1 MIDFMK
7 SFFKNVLANIVAIVI
22 LCAVF
27 FIFFIMLMVFSSMG
41 SDKSVTVKK
50 NSVLTINLKTDILDS
65 PTEEKT
71 DFFSLSKESKSVL
84 IYDVLEAINKAKTD
98 DNIKG
103 ISIEADYLN
112 AGITQIDDIRS
123 ALEDFKKSGKF
134 VYAYGNG
141 VSQSSYY
148 LGSVA
153 EKYFLHPAGL
163 IELKGLATEVTF
175 FKEFAEKYGI
185 GIEVIRHGKF
195 KSAVEPFLR
204 DDISPENKEQ
214 LSTLLND
221 IWKNTST
228 KIAASR
234 KIDTAQ
240 FRTAVDSL
248 YGMIPEQSLKYKLVD
263 KLAQKSEYDDLLK
276 SKLSLKDKEK
286 LNKVSLSNYIKSYTD
301 ESKSGD
307 KIAILYAS
315 GSINNGDGYN
325 DIYSEKYVKYIKDLQ
340 ENDKIKAVV
349 LRINSPGGSANAS
362 DEILFELQQLKKK
375 KPLVVSFGDYA
386 ASGGYYIAMAA
397 DKIYSEPNTLT
408 GSIGVFGVMPYFKEL
423 ANKNGIHS
431 DIVSTNANSQYYSSL
446 HGLTPYGVTMMTRS
460 VEGTYKRFVHFVTQN
475 RKQTFEQIDNV
486 GGGRVWSGMRAK
498 QIGLVDELGTLN
510 DAVKFAAQ
518 KAGLKSY
525 NVSSYPK
532 KMSQFEQ
539 IFNGLN
545 EDDISAR
552 IIKNK
557 IGKANYE
564 ILQQITD
571 EKLKSEVKMEMPYQI
586 KIN

>member
-1 MIDFMK
+1 MR
-7 SFFKNVLANIVAIVI
+7 SFFKNVLANIVAIII

-27 FIFFIMLMVFSSMG
+27 FIFFIMMLVFSAMG
-41 SDKSVTVKK
+41 NDKSVVVKK
-50 NSVLTINLKTDILDS
+50 NSVLTINLKTNIIDS
-65 PTEEKT
+65 PTEEEVGL
-71 DFFSLSKESKSVL
+71 FGLNAQNKSVL
-84 IYDVLEAINKAKTD
+84 LYDALEAINKAKTD
-98 DNIKG
+98 DHIKG
-103 ISIEADYLN
+103 ISIEADDLN
-112 AGITQIDDIRS
+112 AGLTQIDDLRNAI
-123 ALEDFKKSGKF
+123 EDFKKSGKF

-153 EKYFLHPAGL
+153 DQYYLNPAGG
-163 IELKGLATEVTF
+163 IELKGLSTEVTF
-175 FKEFAEKYGI
+175 FKDFADKYGI

-204 DDISPENKEQ
+204 NDISPENKEQ

-221 IWKNTST
+221 LWKSTSN

-240 FRTAVDSL
+240 FRTVVDSL
-248 YGMIPEQSLKYKLVD
+248 YGMIPELGLKYKLAD
-263 KLAQKSEYDDLLK
+263 KLIQKTEYDNLIK
-276 SKLSLKDKEK
+276 SKLSLKEKEK
-286 LNKVSLSNYIKSYTD
+286 LNKISLANYISSYADD
-301 ESKSGD
+301 EKSGE
-307 KIAILYAS
+307 KVAVLYAS

-325 DIYSEKYVKYIKDLQ
+325 DIYSEQYIKYIKKLQ
-340 ENDKIKAVV
+340 DDDKVKAVV
-349 LRINSPGGSANAS
+349 FRINSPGGSANAS

-386 ASGGYYIAMAA
+386 ASGGYYVAMAA

-408 GSIGVFGVMPYFKEL
+408 GSIGVFGVIPYFKDI
-423 ANKNGIHS
+423 ANKNGIRS
-431 DIVSTNANSQYYSSL
+431 DIVATNANSMYYS
-446 HGLTPYGVTMMTRS
+446 GLNGVTPYGVNMITRG

-486 GGGRVWSGMRAK
+486 GGGRVWSGTRAK

-510 DAVKFAAQ
+510 DAIKFAAQ
-518 KAGLKSY
+518 KAGLQSY
-525 NVSSYPK
+525 NVDSFPK
-532 KMSQFEQ
+532 KMSPFEQ
-539 IFNGLN
+539 IFKDLN
-545 EDDISAR
+545 EDDVSAR

-564 ILQQITD
+564 ILEQITD
-571 EKLKSEVKMEMPYQI
+571 KKLQSEIKMSMPYQI
-586 KIN
+586 KID

>member
-1 MIDFMK
+1 MR
-7 SFFKNVLANIVAIVI
+7 SFFKNVLANIVAILL

-27 FIFFIMLMVFSSMG
+27 FIFFIMMLVFSSMG
-41 SDKSVTVKK
+41 NEKSVVVKK
-50 NSVLTINLKTDILDS
+50 NSVLTINLKTNIIDS
-65 PTEEKT
+65 PTEEEMGLFNIGSQNKN
-71 DFFSLSKESKSVL
+71 VL
-84 IYDVLEAINKAKTD
+84 LYDVLEAINKAKTD

-103 ISIEADYLN
+103 ISIEADDLN
-112 AGITQIDDIRS
+112 AGLTQIDDLRNAI
-123 ALEDFKKSGKF
+123 EDFKKSGKF

-141 VSQSSYY
+141 VSQSAYY

-153 EKYFLHPAGL
+153 DQYYLHPAGG

-175 FKEFAEKYGI
+175 FKDFADKYGI

-204 DDISPENKEQ
+204 NDISPENKEQ

-221 IWKNTST
+221 LWKNTSY
-228 KIAASR
+228 KMAASR
-234 KIDTAQ
+234 KIDTAK
-240 FRTAVDSL
+240 FRTIVDSL
-248 YGMIPEQSLKYKLVD
+248 YGMIPEQGLKYKLAD
-263 KLAQKSEYDDLLK
+263 KLIQKSEYDNLLK
-276 SKLSLKDKEK
+276 TKLSLKDKEK
-286 LNKVSLSNYIKSYTD
+286 LNKISLTNYISSYAD
-301 ESKSGD
+301 DDKSGE
-307 KIAILYAS
+307 KVAVLYAS

-325 DIYSEKYVKYIKDLQ
+325 DIHAEKYVKYIKKLQ
-340 ENDKIKAVV
+340 EDDKVKAVV
-349 LRINSPGGSANAS
+349 FRINSPGGSANAS

-386 ASGGYYIAMAA
+386 ASGGYYVAMAA

-408 GSIGVFGVMPYFKEL
+408 GSIGVFGVLPYYKDI
-423 ANKNGIHS
+423 AGKNGIRA
-431 DIVSTNANSQYYSSL
+431 DVVATNANSMYYS
-446 HGLTPYGVTMMTRS
+446 GLNGVTPYGVNMMTRS

-475 RKQTFEQIDNV
+475 RKQTFEQIDSV
-486 GGGRVWSGMRAK
+486 GGGRVWSGVRAK

-525 NVSSYPK
+525 HTEGYPK
-532 KMSQFEQ
+532 KMSPFEQ
-539 IFNGLN
+539 LFKDLN
-545 EDDISAR
+545 EEDVSAR

-557 IGKANYE
+557 IGKSNYE

-571 EKLKSEVKMEMPYQI
+571 KKLQAEVKMEMPYQI
-586 KIN
+586 RINN

>member
-1 MIDFMK
+1 MK
-7 SFFKNVLANIVAIVI
+7 SFFKNVLANIVAIVV
-22 LCAVF
+22 LCVVF
-27 FIFFIMLMVFSSMG
+27 FFFFIIMIVFGSM
-41 SDKSVTVKK
+41 SNEKSVTVKK
-50 NSVLTINLKTDILDS
+50 NSVLTINLKTDIIDS
-65 PTEEKT
+65 PTENQ
-71 DFFSLSKESKSVL
+71 ESIFNVNKKNTSVL
-84 IYDVLEAINKAKTD
+84 IYDALEAVRKAKDD

-103 ISIEADYLN
+103 ISIEVDDLN
-112 AGITQIDDIRS
+112 AGITQIDDLRAAIQ
-123 ALEDFKKSGKF
+123 DFKKSGKF
-134 VYAYGNG
+134 VYAYGNT

-153 EKYFLHPAGL
+153 DQYYLNPSGM

-175 FKEFAEKYGI
+175 FKDFAEKYGI

-204 DDISPENKEQ
+204 NDISPENKEQ

-221 IWKNTST
+221 IWGNTSS

-234 KIDTAQ
+234 KMDANQ
-240 FRTAVDSL
+240 FKTVVDSL
-248 YGMIPEQSLKYKLVD
+248 YGMIPDLSLQHKLAD
-263 KLAQKSEYDDLLK
+263 KLIQKAEYDLIIKTKLNLK
-276 SKLSLKDKEK
+276 EDEK
-286 LNKVSLSNYIKSYTD
+286 LNKISLAKYIDSFSDKD
-301 ESKSGD
+301 KSGE
-307 KIAILYAS
+307 KIAVLYAS
-315 GSINNGDGYN
+315 GSINSGDEYS
-325 DIYSEKYVKYIKDLQ
+325 DIYSEKYIKYIKELQ
-340 ENDKIKAVV
+340 DDDKIKAVV

-408 GSIGVFGVMPYFKEL
+408 GSIGVFGVMPYFKDL
-423 ANKNGIHS
+423 ANRNGVRS
-431 DIVSTNANSQYYSSL
+431 DIVATNANSAYYSSL
-446 HGLTPYGVTMMTRS
+446 NGLTPYGVNLMTRS

-475 RKQTFEQIDNV
+475 RKRSFEDIDAI
-486 GGGRVWSGMRAK
+486 GGGRVWSGTRAK
-498 QIGLVDELGTLN
+498 QIGLVDELGSLE

-518 KAGLKSY
+518 KANLKSY

-532 KMSQFEQ
+532 KMTAFEQ
-539 IFNGLN
+539 IFEDLN

-552 IIKNK
+552 VIKNK

-564 ILQQITD
+564 ILEQITD
-571 EKLKSEVKMEMPYQI
+571 KKLKSEVKMEMPYQI
-586 KIN
+586 KID

>member
-1 MIDFMK
+1 MR

-22 LCAVF
+22 LCALF
-27 FIFFIMLMVFSSMG
+27 FIFFIMMLVFSSMG
-41 SDKSVTVKK
+41 NDKSVTVKK
-50 NSVLTINLKTDILDS
+50 NSVLTINLKTHIIDS
-65 PTEEKT
+65 PTEEEGGL
-71 DFFSLSKESKSVL
+71 FGISNQNKSVL
-84 IYDVLEAINKAKTD
+84 LYDALEAINKAKTD

-103 ISIEADYLN
+103 ISIEVDDLN
-112 AGITQIDDIRS
+112 AGLTQIDDIRN
-123 ALEDFKKSGKF
+123 AIEDFKKSGKF

-153 EKYFLHPAGL
+153 DQYYLNPAGG
-163 IELKGLATEVTF
+163 IELKGLSTEVTF
-175 FKEFAEKYGI
+175 FKDFADKYGI

-204 DDISPENKEQ
+204 NDISPENKEQ

-221 IWKNTST
+221 LWKNTSG
-228 KIAASR
+228 KMAVSR

-240 FRTAVDSL
+240 FKMVVDSL
-248 YGMIPEQSLKYKLVD
+248 YGMIPELGLQYKLAD
-263 KLAQKSEYDDLLK
+263 KLVQKTEYDDMIK

-286 LNKVSLSNYIKSYTD
+286 LNKVSLANYISSYSD
-301 ESKSGD
+301 DDKSGE
-307 KIAILYAS
+307 KVAVLYAS

-325 DIYSEKYVKYIKDLQ
+325 DIYAEKYVKYIKKLQ
-340 ENDKIKAVV
+340 DDEKVKAVV

-375 KPLVVSFGDYA
+375 KPLIVSFGDYA
-386 ASGGYYIAMAA
+386 ASGGYYVAMAA

-408 GSIGVFGVMPYFKEL
+408 GSIGVFGVIPYFKDI
-423 ANKNGIHS
+423 ANKNGIRA
-431 DIVSTNANSQYYSSL
+431 DVVATNANSMYYS
-446 HGLTPYGVTMMTRS
+446 GLNGVTPYGVNMMTRG

-475 RKQTFEQIDNV
+475 RKQTFEQIDSV
-486 GGGRVWSGMRAK
+486 GGGRVWSGVRAK
-498 QIGLVDELGTLN
+498 QIGLVDDLGTLS
-510 DAVKFAAQ
+510 DAIKFAAQ

-525 NVSSYPK
+525 HVDSFPK
-532 KMSQFEQ
+532 RMSPFEQ
-539 IFNGLN
+539 IFNDLN
-545 EDDISAR
+545 EDDVSAKL
-552 IIKNK
+552 IKNK

-571 EKLKSEVKMEMPYQI
+571 KKLQADVKMTMPYQI
-586 KIN
+586 RID

>member
-1 MIDFMK
+1 MR

-22 LCAVF
+22 LCALF
-27 FIFFIMLMVFSSMG
+27 FIFFIMMLVFSSMG
-41 SDKSVTVKK
+41 NDKSVTVKK
-50 NSVLTINLKTDILDS
+50 NSVLTINLKTHIIDS
-65 PTEEKT
+65 PTEEEGGL
-71 DFFSLSKESKSVL
+71 FGISNQNKSVL
-84 IYDVLEAINKAKTD
+84 LYDALEAINKAKTD

-103 ISIEADYLN
+103 ISIEVDDLN
-112 AGITQIDDIRS
+112 AGLTQIDDIRN
-123 ALEDFKKSGKF
+123 AIEDFKKSGKF

-153 EKYFLHPAGL
+153 DQYYLNPAGG
-163 IELKGLATEVTF
+163 IELKGLSTEVTF
-175 FKEFAEKYGI
+175 FKDFADKYGI

-204 DDISPENKEQ
+204 NDISPENKEQ

-221 IWKNTST
+221 LWKNTSN
-228 KIAASR
+228 KMAVSR

-240 FRTAVDSL
+240 FKMVVDSL
-248 YGMIPEQSLKYKLVD
+248 YGMIPELGLKYKLAD
-263 KLAQKSEYDDLLK
+263 KLVQKTEYEGMIK
-276 SKLSLKDKEK
+276 SKLSLKENEK
-286 LNKVSLSNYIKSYTD
+286 LNKVSLANYISSYAD
-301 ESKSGD
+301 DDKSGE
-307 KIAILYAS
+307 KVAVLYAS

-325 DIYSEKYVKYIKDLQ
+325 DIYADKYVKYIKKLQ
-340 ENDKIKAVV
+340 DDEKVKAVV

-375 KPLVVSFGDYA
+375 KPLIVSFGDYA
-386 ASGGYYIAMAA
+386 ASGGYYVAMAA

-408 GSIGVFGVMPYFKEL
+408 GSIGVFGVIPYFKDI
-423 ANKNGIHS
+423 ANKNGIRA
-431 DIVSTNANSQYYSSL
+431 DVVATNANSMYYS
-446 HGLTPYGVTMMTRS
+446 GLNGVTPYGVNMMTRG

-486 GGGRVWSGMRAK
+486 GGGRVWSGVRAK
-498 QIGLVDELGTLN
+498 QIGLVDDLGTLN
-510 DAVKFAAQ
+510 DAIKFAAQ

-525 NVSSYPK
+525 HVDSFPK
-532 KMSQFEQ
+532 RMSPFEQ
-539 IFNGLN
+539 IFNDLN
-545 EDDISAR
+545 EEDVSAKL
-552 IIKNK
+552 IKNK

-571 EKLKSEVKMEMPYQI
+571 KKLQADVKMAMPYEI
-586 KIN
+586 RID

>member
-1 MIDFMK
+1 MR

-22 LCAVF
+22 LCALF
-27 FIFFIMLMVFSSMG
+27 FIFFIMMLVFSSMG
-41 SDKSVTVKK
+41 NDKSVTVKK
-50 NSVLTINLKTDILDS
+50 NSVLTINLKTHIIDS
-65 PTEEKT
+65 PTEEEGGL
-71 DFFSLSKESKSVL
+71 FGISNQNKSVL
-84 IYDVLEAINKAKTD
+84 LYDALEAINKAKTD

-103 ISIEADYLN
+103 ISIEVDDLN
-112 AGITQIDDIRS
+112 AGLTQIDDIRN
-123 ALEDFKKSGKF
+123 AIEDFKKSGKF

-153 EKYFLHPAGL
+153 DQYYLNPAGG
-163 IELKGLATEVTF
+163 IELKGLSTEVTF
-175 FKEFAEKYGI
+175 FKDFADKYGI

-204 DDISPENKEQ
+204 NDISPENKEQ

-221 IWKNTST
+221 LWKNTSN
-228 KIAASR
+228 KMAVSR

-240 FRTAVDSL
+240 FKMVVDSL
-248 YGMIPEQSLKYKLVD
+248 YGMIPELGLKYKLAD
-263 KLAQKSEYDDLLK
+263 KLVQKTEYEGMIK
-276 SKLSLKDKEK
+276 SKLSLKDNEK
-286 LNKVSLSNYIKSYTD
+286 LNKVSLANYISSYAD
-301 ESKSGD
+301 DDKSGE
-307 KIAILYAS
+307 KVAVLYAS

-325 DIYSEKYVKYIKDLQ
+325 DIYADKYVKYIKKLQ
-340 ENDKIKAVV
+340 DDEKVKAVV

-375 KPLVVSFGDYA
+375 KPLIVSFGDYA
-386 ASGGYYIAMAA
+386 ASGGYYVAMAA

-408 GSIGVFGVMPYFKEL
+408 GSIGVFGVIPYFKDI
-423 ANKNGIHS
+423 ANKNGIRA
-431 DIVSTNANSQYYSSL
+431 DVVATNANSMYYS
-446 HGLTPYGVTMMTRS
+446 GLNGVTPYGVNMMTRG

-486 GGGRVWSGMRAK
+486 GGGRVWSGVRAK
-498 QIGLVDELGTLN
+498 QIGLVDDLGTLN
-510 DAVKFAAQ
+510 DAIKFAAQ

-525 NVSSYPK
+525 HVDSFPK
-532 KMSQFEQ
+532 RMSPFEQ
-539 IFNGLN
+539 IFNDLN
-545 EDDISAR
+545 EEDVSAKL
-552 IIKNK
+552 IKNK

-571 EKLKSEVKMEMPYQI
+571 KKLQADIKMAMPYEI
-586 KIN
+586 RID